1 MILLDVNFQL
11 TESNYRAPESSN
23 MNVVVAKNIR
33 LANPV
38 TLLVTPYT
46 ISEAEGINEIDPV
59 DLPPGFSSAQ
69 RTFAVL
75 YFLLVFV

>member
-1 MILLDVNFQL
+1 
-11 TESNYRAPESSN
+11 
-23 MNVVVAKNIR
+23 MNVFVAKNIR

-38 TLLVTPYT
+38 TLLITPYT
-46 ISEAEGINEIDPV
+46 ISEAEGINELDPV

-75 YFLLVFV
+75 YFLLVFVYTLYFNVVLPLGGPIISKYT